1 MRRVAAILCVAC
13 VIAGSSCRRG
23 PSEEAQAAQAQ
34 AALRARLGP
43 RLYPLFASI
52 ARHPLRPALLG
63 RTEFDMQVFRGAIE
77 RGASI
82 GGDHLDQ
89 LTRLG
94 GAQAEAWLRTPADKR
109 VFVAGAV
116 SDGPLVW
123 QLAQTLKADGYES
136 YIYDFCQGR
145 EAWTGCPP
153 CPFVRSQTST
163 FCLSF
168 ASLMRDPI
176 PHFEASRA
184 DGNAK
189 PEPRHWPVGRKRLK
203 R

>member
-136 YIYDFCQGR
+136 YIYDFCQS
-145 EAWTGCPP
+145 P
-153 CPFVRSQTST
+153 
-163 FCLSF
+163 
-168 ASLMRDPI
+168 
-176 PHFEASRA
+176 
-184 DGNAK
+184 
-189 PEPRHWPVGRKRLK
+189 
-203 R
+203 